1 MYFVWISISLS
12 LEFLLFLAIKSDIPL
27 NSETYFFIKIYFCG
41 SSWTRTNEL
50 KRGDIYSVLPLPLGD
65 TPIFLLSV
73 EESNLNTRVLPA
85 FLACHR
91 TRTDLVQPDKLRKGE
106 DGCVDISFYDWH
118 YSGVFLPTPMI
129 LTKIHSRV
137 ISIIIPQSTYKC
149 SSAFYS
155 QHRGIVS
162 NLARLT
168 TVWVLK
174 FTFCTHV
181 RTRT

>member
-1 MYFVWISISLS
+1 MIVTLGCVTSSRYHSGLQS
-12 LEFLLFLAIKSDIPL
+12 
-27 NSETYFFIKIYFCG
+27 FCG

-50 KRGDIYSVLPLPLGD
+50 ERGKIYSLLPLPLGD
-65 TPIFLLSV
+65 TP
-73 EESNLNTRVLPA
+73 
-85 FLACHR
+85 
-91 TRTDLVQPDKLRKGE
+91 KLRKGE
-106 DGCVDISFYDWH
+106 DGCVDNSFYDWH
-118 YSGVFLPTPMI
+118 YSGVFLPTPMK
-129 LTKIHSRV
+129 LTEIHSRV
-137 ISIIIPQSTYKC
+137 ISFTIPQSTYKC

-155 QHRGIVS
+155 QLRGIVS